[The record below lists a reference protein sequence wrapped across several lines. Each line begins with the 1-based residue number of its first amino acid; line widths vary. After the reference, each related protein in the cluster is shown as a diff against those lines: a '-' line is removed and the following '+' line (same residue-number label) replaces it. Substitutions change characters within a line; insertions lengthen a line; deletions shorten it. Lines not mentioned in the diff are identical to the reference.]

1 MTEPSRTAAWAVRVE
16 GLAQF
21 SRNLRKLDRDLPKA
35 LRLANNEAAD
45 LVVGETLPAIP
56 QRTGRARR
64 SVRKAS
70 TRTAVRVR
78 AGGARAPYYPWLDF
92 GGRVGKGRSVIR
104 PFDKHGRYLYAG
116 YFRLRGS
123 GEFERVLSEAL
134 VGVAEQAGIEVT

>member
-1 MTEPSRTAAWAVRVE
+1 MSDPVKIE

-21 SRNLRKLDRDLPKA
+21 SRDLKKLDSDLPKA
-35 LRLANNEAAD
+35 LRVALNEAAD
-45 LVVGETLPAIP
+45 LVVD
-56 QRTGRARR
+56 RARPGIPTRSGKAAR

-92 GGRVGKGRSVIR
+92 GGRVGKGRSVVR

-116 YFRLRGS
+116 YFKLKAS
-123 GEFERVLSEAL
+123 GEFEQVLTKAL
-134 VGVAEQAGIEVT
+134 LDVVESAGIEVE